1 MMTQLN
7 QLCSMTMY
15 VSPTFTRH
23 FKREIQ
29 VELQKRSPFKSGMW
43 YPEGISVCGRGKI
56 TALQFTSIAAKIKWI
71 VISIWV

>member
-1 MMTQLN
+1 MMTQLI

-29 VELQKRSPFKSGMW
+29 VQALNFKSAR
-43 YPEGISVCGRGKI
+43 YSKVECDIRRELVSVVAVKSLR
-56 TALQFTSIAAKIKWI
+56 
-71 VISIWV
+71 